1 MVQFI
6 WHLIRCTSTSEK
18 HKLALQMK
26 QLLNLKANEIKD
38 NEMKHWLYYTRD
50 ISDAVILV
58 LNTETT
64 V

>member
-1 MVQFI
+1 
-6 WHLIRCTSTSEK
+6 
-18 HKLALQMK
+18 MK